1 LEKTILPNFSTKLK
15 HIISADNNGRTPL
28 HLAAFSDV
36 SDSRMLSSLLPNSNV
51 LPSFNAEQLL
61 TMIDLNGRNV
71 LEMAKLHNSAFQE
84 WKRILNLDED

>member
-1 LEKTILPNFSTKLK
+1 
-15 HIISADNNGRTPL
+15 
-28 HLAAFSDV
+28 
-36 SDSRMLSSLLPNSNV
+36 MLSSLLPNSNV
-51 LPSFNAEQLL
+51 LPSFNVEQLL